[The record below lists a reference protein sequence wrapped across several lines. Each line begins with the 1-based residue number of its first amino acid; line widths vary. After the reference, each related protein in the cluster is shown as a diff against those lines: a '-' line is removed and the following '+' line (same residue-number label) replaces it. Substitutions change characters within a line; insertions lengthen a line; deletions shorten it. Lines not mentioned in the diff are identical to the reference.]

1 MIASVSFEQSEKD
14 IEEAMAIAFRSSERH
29 VRHLCECHQSMGEIL
44 MISVAANGAWCYL
57 HNDPDKAME
66 EQIGVVGEMLS
77 VAKRIEDPI
86 VNGMNKQ
93 RLTDS
98 SPYWFA
104 DIMHHTRLYGVRHAL
119 DLRESIIDAGGEDVT
134 GIMSRTLAMET
145 AYVLLLIGEPDR
157 AFVVFVDAMGPML
170 TDIRLEPR
178 IELSKVGASMG
189 LARPELDLGIILA
202 HGDHVQADP
211 EEAYRLIRSS
221 SEKGCVMAGKVLS
234 RFLEEGIL
242 VEPQDSRP
250 SCNQENAHD

>member
-1 MIASVSFEQSEKD
+1 MMASDSFEQSEHD
-14 IEEAMAIAFRSSERH
+14 IEEAMAIAFRSSERY
-29 VRHLCECHQSMGEIL
+29 VRHLYECRQSMGEIL

-57 HNDPDKAME
+57 HDDPDNAME
-66 EQIGVVGEMLS
+66 EKIGIVGEMLS

-119 DLRESIIDAGGEDVT
+119 DLRESIIDAGGEDVM
-134 GIMSRTLAMET
+134 GIMSRTIVTET
-145 AYVLLLIGEPDR
+145 AYVLVLSGEPDR
-157 AFVVFVDAMGPML
+157 AYRMFADAMRPML
-170 TDIRLEPR
+170 IEIRSEPS
-178 IELSKVGASMG
+178 IDLSRVGASMG
-189 LARPELDLGIILA
+189 LARPELDHGIILA

-211 EEAYRLIRSS
+211 EEVYRLIRSS

-242 VEPQDSRP
+242 VEPHDSRP
-250 SCNQENAHD
+250 SCNQEDDHD